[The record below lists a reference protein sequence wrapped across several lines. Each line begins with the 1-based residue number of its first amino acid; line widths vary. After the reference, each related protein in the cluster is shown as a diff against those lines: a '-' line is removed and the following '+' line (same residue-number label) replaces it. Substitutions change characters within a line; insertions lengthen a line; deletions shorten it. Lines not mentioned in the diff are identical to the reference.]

1 MTEPPVLSVDDLRIR
16 HRSTGEEI
24 VRGVS
29 FTLPAGGALG
39 IVGESGSGKT
49 LTCRAVLGILPEQ
62 LELAGGNVE
71 LFGRD
76 TASLSARE
84 WRDLR
89 GTSIGAVFQDPAS
102 FLDPSMRV
110 GPQVAE
116 VIRVKKRVSRRAA
129 RVEALGLLDA
139 VRLRDPERVYRQY
152 PHELSGGMLQRVVIA
167 AAIALDP
174 QILVADE
181 ATTALDV
188 TVQADILDLL
198 DDLTRRI
205 GLALVVVSHDLAV
218 VAQLCEEVVVLRAGE
233 VVERGVTQAVLRDP
247 RHPYTKLLVD
257 EHNRYGLDRFL
268 VTTPELEHAG

>member
-1 MTEPPVLSVDDLRIR
+1 
-16 HRSTGEEI
+16 
-24 VRGVS
+24 
-29 FTLPAGGALG
+29 
-39 IVGESGSGKT
+39 
-49 LTCRAVLGILPEQ
+49 
-62 LELAGGNVE
+62 
-71 LFGRD
+71 
-76 TASLSARE
+76 
-84 WRDLR
+84 
-89 GTSIGAVFQDPAS
+89 
-102 FLDPSMRV
+102 
-110 GPQVAE
+110 
-116 VIRVKKRVSRRAA
+116 
-129 RVEALGLLDA
+129 
-139 VRLRDPERVYRQY
+139 
-152 PHELSGGMLQRVVIA
+152 
-167 AAIALDP
+167 
-174 QILVADE
+174 VADE